1 MLGSRKVL
9 EIDRRDSMDVEKF
22 CRAREKFVGGRVGPR
37 QLFWE
42 TQTFSMGLESDP
54 QTFFTE
60 GGSPETRFR
69 GGGYPQKTWFLDPP
83 MGGYPTPPRGGIPP
97 PPGGVSENAKK
108 RKKTRFCLL
117 IKDFM
122 FGKLARIEAND

>member
-1 MLGSRKVL
+1 M
-9 EIDRRDSMDVEKF
+9 EVESDLDNF
-22 CRAREKFVGGRVGPR
+22 FGRLN
-37 QLFWE
+37 LFRWVS
-42 TQTFSMGLESDP
+42 TQTLKLFSRRGGPPKHDFE
-54 QTFFTE
+54 E
-60 GGSPETRFR
+60 GGTPKKH
-69 GGGYPQKTWFLDPP
+69 GFLDPP